1 MTRDGSRRGR
11 PGASRHEV
19 ANRERGTR
27 ARAHL
32 ARARER
38 ERRRL
43 AQRERER
50 ERARHLR
57 GAPDPRAR
65 IRRAALFAASGG
77 LGLALA
83 GLLGEPLWRSIGP
96 RFAAVETIAIQGH
109 VVLPSTEIAAA
120 TGVSPGAALSGVDPT
135 RVQAR
140 LADLPWVREARVLR
154 LPPSTLLVRVRERE
168 PRAVLSAGD
177 ASRPVRLVD
186 AEGTAFESERI
197 PEGLPILVGGEAL
210 PSGTPH
216 QRLATALALLADLE
230 TAGAEALA
238 DDRGRLALH
247 LPQGDAPEGWVLRG
261 AAEVVLGRDAV
272 AERFDRLAELLRSGV
287 LATREGAGSLRI
299 DLRFADQ
306 AVLSDAGASER
317 G

>member
-1 MTRDGSRRGR
+1 MTRDGGRRSR
-11 PGASRHEV
+11 PGAARHEA
-19 ANRERGTR
+19 ANRERGAR

-50 ERARHLR
+50 ERSRHLR
-57 GAPDPRAR
+57 GGPDPRAR
-65 IRRAALFAASGG
+65 IRRAVLFAASGG

-83 GLLGEPLWRSIGP
+83 GLLGEPLWGAIGP
-96 RFAAVETIAIQGH
+96 RFAAVETIAVQGH
-109 VVLPSTEIAAA
+109 VVLPSAEIAAA
-120 TGVSPGAALSGVDPT
+120 TGVSPGTALAGVDPSD
-135 RVQAR
+135 VQAR
-140 LADLPWVREARVLR
+140 LSALPWVREARVLR

-177 ASRPVRLVD
+177 GSRPVRLVD

-197 PEGLPILVGGEAL
+197 PEGLPLLVGGEAL
-210 PSGTPH
+210 PSGAPH
-216 QRLATALALLADLE
+216 ERLATALALLADLD
-230 TAGAEALA
+230 TTGAGALA
-238 DDRGRLALH
+238 DDHGRLALH
-247 LPQGDAPEGWVLRG
+247 LPRGDAPEGWVLRG
-261 AAEVVLGRDAV
+261 AAEVVLGRDAG

-287 LATREGAGSLRI
+287 LATQGGSGPLRI

-306 AVLSDAGASER
+306 AV
-317 G
+317 